1 MPSLRN
7 ASLTE
12 RVTPESHGFLHGYYY
27 VYLVKIIIAYISGK
41 RVTIAANLTLNF
53 NRAYTNTK
61 RVTIAHGCVIFYHYN
76 CTTNIAN
83 NIAYT
88 KDDDLFYIIME

>member
-53 NRAYTNTK
+53 NRAYTNTGK
-61 RVTIAHGCVIFYHYN
+61 ARNDRARMCDF
-76 CTTNIAN
+76 
-83 NIAYT
+83 
-88 KDDDLFYIIME
+88 LSL